1 MKQLFMS
8 KLKKLKKN
16 YSKNKKKNKDK
27 SINWIEKGEIKK
39 DKNFKNKKKKIKEIQ
54 KREKMEIRLH
64 RKLNWKLELN
74 LKVDHVNF
82 KIVKN

>member
-1 MKQLFMS
+1 MMKQLFMS

-39 DKNFKNKKKKIKEIQ
+39 DKNFKNKKKKIKEI
-54 KREKMEIRLH
+54 
-64 RKLNWKLELN
+64 
-74 LKVDHVNF
+74 
-82 KIVKN
+82 